1 MRYLLFFFILFN
13 SCVNNT
19 DKQTILRGDIY
30 GTTYSIVYFSKVDLP
45 LKVKIDSIFNSID
58 MSMSTYNSNSL
69 ITKINNN
76 KEVLLDDHFKY
87 VFNTSKKI
95 YYETS
100 GDFDPSIGPLVNS
113 LDFGPK
119 TNNISTDSL
128 MKLVGL
134 DKFKIFEN
142 KLRRPLNSFLDF
154 NAIAKGYSV
163 DVISE
168 FLLFNNVANFLV
180 EVGGEIRSSGMNLA
194 DDRNWRVGLDTPTFD
209 GSQNE
214 IYKAFN
220 LIDKSMATSGVYRKF
235 KIDSLGNKYAHIIDP
250 KTGYSSKTNIL
261 SITVIADSCIEA
273 DAYATA
279 FHLMTLDEINL
290 FVQKNNKISVFVIF
304 KDNNNKIQDLS
315 LNNFPSI
322 ECILE

>member
-1 MRYLLFFFILFN
+1 MRYLLFFFIFFN
-13 SCVNNT
+13 SCVNNI
-19 DKQTILRGDIY
+19 DKKTILRGDIY
-30 GTTYSIVYFSKVDLP
+30 GTTYSIVYFSKVDLQ

-69 ITKINNN
+69 VTKINNN

-113 LDFGPK
+113 LDFGPQ

-134 DKFKIFEN
+134 DKFKIFQN
-142 KLRRPLNSFLDF
+142 KLQRPLNSFLDF

-163 DVISE
+163 DMISE
-168 FLLFNNVANFLV
+168 FLTFNNITNFLV
-180 EVGGEIRSSGMNLA
+180 EVGGEIRSSGLNLA

-209 GSQNE
+209 GLQNE

-261 SITVIADSCIEA
+261 SITVIADNCIEA

-279 FHLMTLDEINL
+279 LHLMTLDEINL
-290 FVQKNNKISVFVIF
+290 FVQENDKISVFIIF
-304 KDNNNKIQDLS
+304 KDENNKIQDLS

-322 ECILE
+322 

>member
-1 MRYLLFFFILFN
+1 MRYLLFFFIFFY
-13 SCVNNT
+13 SCVNNI

-30 GTTYSIVYFSKVDLP
+30 GTTYSIVYFSKVDLQ

-95 YYETS
+95 YDETS

-113 LDFGPK
+113 LDFGPQ

-134 DKFKIFEN
+134 DKFKIFQN
-142 KLRRPLNSFLDF
+142 KLQRPLNSFLDF

-163 DVISE
+163 DMISE
-168 FLLFNNVANFLV
+168 FLTFNNITNFLV
-180 EVGGEIRSSGMNLA
+180 EVGGEIRSSGLNLA

-209 GSQNE
+209 GLQNE

-261 SITVIADSCIEA
+261 SITVIADNCIEA

-279 FHLMTLDEINL
+279 LHLMTLDEINL
-290 FVQKNNKISVFVIF
+290 FVQENDKISVFIIF
-304 KDNNNKIQDLS
+304 KDENNKIQDLS

-322 ECILE
+322 

>member
-1 MRYLLFFFILFN
+1 MRYLLFFFIFFN
-13 SCVNNT
+13 SCVNNI
-19 DKQTILRGDIY
+19 DKKTILRGDIY
-30 GTTYSIVYFSKVDLP
+30 GTTYSIVYFSKVDLQ

-58 MSMSTYNSNSL
+58 MSMSTYNSKSL

-95 YYETS
+95 YYETG

-134 DKFKIFEN
+134 DKFKIFQN
-142 KLRRPLNSFLDF
+142 KLQRPLNSFLDF

-163 DVISE
+163 DMISE
-168 FLLFNNVANFLV
+168 FLTFNNITNFLV
-180 EVGGEIRSSGMNLA
+180 EVGGEIRSSGLNLA

-209 GSQNE
+209 GLQNE

-261 SITVIADSCIEA
+261 SITVIADNCIEA

-279 FHLMTLDEINL
+279 LHLMTLDEINL
-290 FVQKNNKISVFVIF
+290 FVQENDKISVFIIF
-304 KDNNNKIQDLS
+304 KDENNKIQDLS

-322 ECILE
+322 

>member
-30 GTTYSIVYFSKVDLP
+30 GTTYSIIYFSKVDLQ

-163 DVISE
+163 DMISE

-261 SITVIADSCIEA
+261 SITVIADNCIEA

-279 FHLMTLDEINL
+279 LHLMTLDEINL

-304 KDNNNKIQDLS
+304 KDENNKIQDLS

-322 ECILE
+322 

>member
-1 MRYLLFFFILFN
+1 MRYLLFLFILFN

-19 DKQTILRGDIY
+19 DKQTILEGISMGLLTVLY
-30 GTTYSIVYFSKVDLP
+30 IFLKLTLP

-95 YYETS
+95 YHETS

-128 MKLVGL
+128 MNLVGL

-142 KLRRPLNSFLDF
+142 KL
-154 NAIAKGYSV
+154 V
-163 DVISE
+163 D
-168 FLLFNNVANFLV
+168 L
-180 EVGGEIRSSGMNLA
+180 
-194 DDRNWRVGLDTPTFD
+194 
-209 GSQNE
+209 
-214 IYKAFN
+214 
-220 LIDKSMATSGVYRKF
+220 
-235 KIDSLGNKYAHIIDP
+235 
-250 KTGYSSKTNIL
+250 
-261 SITVIADSCIEA
+261 
-273 DAYATA
+273 
-279 FHLMTLDEINL
+279 
-290 FVQKNNKISVFVIF
+290 
-304 KDNNNKIQDLS
+304 
-315 LNNFPSI
+315 
-322 ECILE
+322 

>member
-1 MRYLLFFFILFN
+1 MRYLLFFFIFFN
-13 SCVNNT
+13 SCVNNI

-30 GTTYSIVYFSKVDLP
+30 GTTYSIVYFSKVDLQ

-58 MSMSTYNSNSL
+58 MSMSTYNSKSL

-113 LDFGPK
+113 LDFGPQ

-134 DKFKIFEN
+134 DKFKIFQN
-142 KLRRPLNSFLDF
+142 KLQRPLNSFLDF

-163 DVISE
+163 DMISE
-168 FLLFNNVANFLV
+168 FLIFNNITNFLV
-180 EVGGEIRSSGMNLA
+180 EVGGEIRSSGLNLA

-209 GSQNE
+209 GLQNE

-261 SITVIADSCIEA
+261 SITVIADNCIEA

-279 FHLMTLDEINL
+279 LHLMTLDEINL
-290 FVQKNNKISVFVIF
+290 FVQENDKISVFIIF
-304 KDNNNKIQDLS
+304 KDENNKIQDLS

-322 ECILE
+322 

>member
-1 MRYLLFFFILFN
+1 MRYLLFFFIFFY
-13 SCVNNT
+13 SCVNNI

-30 GTTYSIVYFSKVDLP
+30 GTTYSIVYFSKVDLQ

-58 MSMSTYNSNSL
+58 MSMSTYNSKSL

-95 YYETS
+95 YYETG

-134 DKFKIFEN
+134 DKFKIFQN
-142 KLRRPLNSFLDF
+142 KLQRPLNSFLDF

-163 DVISE
+163 DMISE
-168 FLLFNNVANFLV
+168 FLIFNNITNFLV
-180 EVGGEIRSSGMNLA
+180 EVGGEIRSSGLNLA

-209 GSQNE
+209 GLQNE

-220 LIDKSMATSGVYRKF
+220 LLDKSMATSGVYRKF

-261 SITVIADSCIEA
+261 SITVIADNCIEA

-279 FHLMTLDEINL
+279 LHLMTLDEINL
-290 FVQKNNKISVFVIF
+290 FVQENDKISVFIIF
-304 KDNNNKIQDLS
+304 KDENNKIQDLS

-322 ECILE
+322 

>member
-30 GTTYSIVYFSKVDLP
+30 GTTYSIVYFSKIDLQ

-87 VFNTSKKI
+87 IFNTSKKI

-119 TNNISTDSL
+119 TNDISTDSL

-163 DVISE
+163 DMISE

-261 SITVIADSCIEA
+261 SITVIADNCIEA

-279 FHLMTLDEINL
+279 LHLMTLDEINL

-304 KDNNNKIQDLS
+304 KDENNKIQDLS

-322 ECILE
+322 

>member
-30 GTTYSIVYFSKVDLP
+30 GTTYSIVYFSKVDLQ

-163 DVISE
+163 DMISE

-220 LIDKSMATSGVYRKF
+220 LINKSMATSGVYRKF

-261 SITVIADSCIEA
+261 SITVIADNCIEA

-279 FHLMTLDEINL
+279 LHLMTLDEINL

-304 KDNNNKIQDLS
+304 KDENNKIQDLS
-315 LNNFPSI
+315 LNNFPTI
-322 ECILE
+322 

>member
-30 GTTYSIVYFSKVDLP
+30 GTTYSIVYFSKVDLQ

-142 KLRRPLNSFLDF
+142 KLHRPLNSFLDF

-163 DVISE
+163 DMISE

-220 LIDKSMATSGVYRKF
+220 LINKSMATSGVYRKF

-261 SITVIADSCIEA
+261 SITVIADNCIEA

-279 FHLMTLDEINL
+279 LHLMTLDEINL

-304 KDNNNKIQDLS
+304 KDENNKIQDLS

-322 ECILE
+322 

>member
-163 DVISE
+163 DMISE

-261 SITVIADSCIEA
+261 SITVIADNCIEA

-279 FHLMTLDEINL
+279 LHLMTLDEINL
-290 FVQKNNKISVFVIF
+290 FVQKNNKISIFVIF
-304 KDNNNKIQDLS
+304 KDENNKIQDLS

-322 ECILE
+322 

>member
-1 MRYLLFFFILFN
+1 MRYLLFFFIFFN
-13 SCVNNT
+13 SCVNNI

-30 GTTYSIVYFSKVDLP
+30 GTTYSIVYFSKVDLQ

-58 MSMSTYNSNSL
+58 MSMSTYNSKSL

-95 YYETS
+95 YYET
-100 GDFDPSIGPLVNS
+100 GGGFDPSIGPLVNS

-134 DKFKIFEN
+134 DKFKIFQN
-142 KLRRPLNSFLDF
+142 KLQRPLNSFLDF

-163 DVISE
+163 DMISE
-168 FLLFNNVANFLV
+168 FLIFNNITNFLV
-180 EVGGEIRSSGMNLA
+180 EVGGEIRSSGLNLA

-209 GSQNE
+209 GLQNE

-261 SITVIADSCIEA
+261 SITVIADNCIEA

-279 FHLMTLDEINL
+279 LHLMTLDEINL
-290 FVQKNNKISVFVIF
+290 FVQENDKISVFIIF
-304 KDNNNKIQDLS
+304 KDENNKIQDLS

-322 ECILE
+322 

>member
-30 GTTYSIVYFSKVDLP
+30 GTTYSIVYFSKVDLQ

-76 KEVLLDDHFKY
+76 IEVLLDDHFKY

-142 KLRRPLNSFLDF
+142 KLHRPLNSFLDF

-163 DVISE
+163 DMISE

-261 SITVIADSCIEA
+261 SITVIADNCIEA

-279 FHLMTLDEINL
+279 LHLMTLDEINL

-304 KDNNNKIQDLS
+304 KDENNKIQDFS

-322 ECILE
+322 

>member
-87 VFNTSKKI
+87 IFNTSKKI

-119 TNNISTDSL
+119 TNDISTDSL

-279 FHLMTLDEINL
+279 LHLMTLDEINL

-322 ECILE
+322 

>member
-30 GTTYSIVYFSKVDLP
+30 GTTYSIVYFSKVDLE

-58 MSMSTYNSNSL
+58 MSLSTYNSNSL

-163 DVISE
+163 DMISE

-261 SITVIADSCIEA
+261 SITVIADNCIEA

-279 FHLMTLDEINL
+279 LHLMTLDEINL

-304 KDNNNKIQDLS
+304 KDENNKIQDLS

-322 ECILE
+322 

>member
-30 GTTYSIVYFSKVDLP
+30 GTTYSIVYFSKVDLQ

-142 KLRRPLNSFLDF
+142 KLHRPLNSFLDF

-163 DVISE
+163 DMISE

-261 SITVIADSCIEA
+261 SITVIADNCIEA

-279 FHLMTLDEINL
+279 LHLMTLDEINL

-304 KDNNNKIQDLS
+304 KDQNNKIQDLS

-322 ECILE
+322 